1 MNGAQRGNTS
11 IVVAH
16 PPSLPDKDNPLLE
29 GLPTVPSLQEAMD
42 MIEEQYLDFD
52 ASGLS
57 EAEIVAYQSKHA
69 IVPNVQFANAFVQVI
84 TQVRDSC
91 RSRDLR
97 TFGYRNYTLNFNNFL
112 ALGSRPA
119 FRTFPMCF
127 GIAPGA
133 KSRGMIVATPAYTGR
148 NAFADS
154 IEKILGRDPS
164 IKRVAVGENFV
175 DYPRLSILR
184 VQWPIDGRLSGFI
197 AAFVAAFDLVFHTEY
212 SKVFRNPLFMD
223 RDFVPALCS
232 LGNACHLGL
241 LLVERINYE
250 NVRTQAAEL
259 TWSVIAQ
266 FTRST
271 GIPVLCLPTP
281 GAANSLSTLTGARSD
296 LTAAGVIEIARP
308 ASSQS
313 AHWIHICRVQFDATL
328 GAVGLTSMPQWF
340 PDSAYKLTLG
350 YPGLLAKVL
359 THIAQNFLVMK
370 VSEFDQKIFEKYG
383 RRALTLEQPHLDSV
397 RTIRLQGKFKAS
409 TLIRHADWLSFEELA
424 PTHLKPELQ

>member
-52 ASGLS
+52 VSGLS

-97 TFGYRNYTLNFNNFL
+97 TFDYRNYTKSCNHFVATFP
-112 ALGSRPA
+112 RPS
-119 FRTFPMCF
+119 FRKFPMCF

-148 NAFADS
+148 SAFADS
-154 IEKILGRDPS
+154 VQKVLGRDPS
-164 IKRVAVGENFV
+164 IKRVTVGENFV
-175 DYPRLSILR
+175 DYPRLPVLR
-184 VQWPIDGRLSGFI
+184 VQWPIDGKLSGFI
-197 AAFVAAFDLVFHTEY
+197 TAFVAAFDLVFDTEY
-212 SKVFRNPLFMD
+212 SKVLSSLFFMD
-223 RDFVPALCS
+223 REYIPALCS

-241 LLVERINYE
+241 LIVERINYE
-250 NVRTQAAEL
+250 NVRTPAAEL
-259 TWSVIAQ
+259 TWSAIAQ

-281 GAANSLSTLTGARSD
+281 GAALTLSTLTGSRSD
-296 LTAAGVIEIARP
+296 LTAAGVTEIMRP
-308 ASSQS
+308 LS
-313 AHWIHICRVQFDATL
+313 AQANHWKYICAVQFDATL
-328 GAVGLTSMPQWF
+328 GAIGLGSMPEWL
-340 PDSAYKLTLG
+340 PDSAYTLTLG

-359 THIAQNFLVMK
+359 TYIAQNLLSMNT
-370 VSEFDQKIFEKYG
+370 SGFDQKTFEKYG
-383 RRALTLEQPHLDSV
+383 GRALVLEQPHLDAV
-397 RTIRLQGKFKAS
+397 RTIRRKGAFKPS
-409 TLIRHADWLSFEELA
+409 TLLRHADWLSFDELA